1 LSIPV
6 VAPHLRRG
14 EAGERAVAEYLT
26 ARGHRVVERNWRGRG
41 GEIDLIT
48 LCNGVLHF
56 IEVKTRSADGYGGG
70 LEAITASKR
79 AKLAR
84 TAEAYMLAPP
94 VHDGCVFSVAV
105 VSRAGDRYAVEFIP
119 DAFDSPR

>member
-1 LSIPV
+1 M

-14 EAGERAVAEYLT
+14 AAGERAAARHLT
-26 ARGHRVVERNWRGRG
+26 GLGHRVIERNWRGRG

-48 LCNGVLHF
+48 IHYGILHF
-56 IEVKTRSADGYGGG
+56 VEVKTRSSRSYGGG
-70 LEAITASKR
+70 LDAISASKR

-84 TAEAYMLAPP
+84 AAEAYLLAPP
-94 VHDGCVFSVAV
+94 AHEGCVFSVAV
-105 VSRAGDRYAVEFIP
+105 VTAVEDLYDVEFIP